1 MFVNLLLVF
10 RVFAHNRNSPKTKL
24 LSRYTFKCVCYKSK
38 WYALIYLIFNTNTY
52 AAVGE
57 RMMDL
62 DTACTGFKTR
72 LVRYTLYRG
81 FLASNNFVV
90 IFSLSKETEKAA
102 ADLETF
108 ESESDDDRGN
118 VSAHRSSH

>member
-1 MFVNLLLVF
+1 M
-10 RVFAHNRNSPKTKL
+10 
-24 LSRYTFKCVCYKSK
+24 VCT
-38 WYALIYLIFNTNTY
+38 YLILNTNTY

-72 LVRYTLYRG
+72 LVRYPLYLG

-90 IFSLSKETEKAA
+90 IFSLSEETEKAA

-108 ESESDDDRGN
+108 ESESDDEVMPVHIAVHIN
-118 VSAHRSSH
+118 QCFTIAVNA